1 MNDAPDPLELELS
14 ALRPCDVSPG
24 LRGRIARRLAE
35 VPTPEQQRPRWFAL
49 SAALAAACVVAAVF
63 WRVGDRHVEL
73 NQNTRVAPAVPRV
86 GANSSALTLLAYERA
101 LARSPEEL
109 EAKMSAFRWPVQDD
123 SPVAR
128 RSPTPAAVVE

>member
-1 MNDAPDPLELELS
+1 MNESPDPLEMELA
-14 ALRPCDVSPG
+14 ALRPRDVSPG
-24 LRGRIARRLAE
+24 LRGRIARRLSE
-35 VPTPEQQRPRWFAL
+35 GPTPEQQRPRWFAL

-63 WRVGDRHVEL
+63 WRVGGRQVERH
-73 NQNTRVAPAVPRV
+73 QNTVVAPPLPRA
-86 GANSSALTLLAYERA
+86 GANSSAPTLLAYERA

-128 RSPTPAAVVE
+128 RTPTPATVVD

>member
-1 MNDAPDPLELELS
+1 MNDTPDPLELELS

-35 VPTPEQQRPRWFAL
+35 APTPERRPPRWFAL

-63 WRVGDRHVEL
+63 WRVGGSDVEKTPNVVDDQPVRHIET
-73 NQNTRVAPAVPRV
+73 NPSMP
-86 GANSSALTLLAYERA
+86 TLLAYERA

-109 EAKMSAFRWPVQDD
+109 EAKMSAFRWPVHDD

-128 RSPTPAAVVE
+128 PSPAAAAIE